1 MKTVALIHTVT
12 VDKPITNKP
21 TPRVQIVPKYTNPT
35 RIEMK
40 ERIRKHLEAKT
51 MARIPQ

>member
-1 MKTVALIHTVT
+1 MIDKIIPKT
-12 VDKPITNKP
+12 P
-21 TPRVQIVPKYTNPT
+21 TPRVPNRKGTKDITPA

-40 ERIRKHLEAKT
+40 ERIRKHIEAKT